1 MSRLIKWDLETVRK
15 QFQNHTHVSWTT
27 VSAAT
32 IAWLVTERRR
42 PSRIAVAVAIVVAHL
57 QPMQRGLVKERLFG
71 SSHFQPLMYILS
83 YTLRT
88 AGGNKKYCIVLHRS
102 IGSISS
108 LLPQRSRTLS
118 GRTSVLKL
126 SDSIFIL
133 HREISASWITSLSS
147 SEEHSPLTVWQL
159 RNIQIVP
166 REN

>member
-108 LLPQRSRTLS
+108 LLPQRFFTEKYLHPESPACPPQRNTLLLQFDNS
-118 GRTSVLKL
+118 E
-126 SDSIFIL
+126 IFK
-133 HREISASWITSLSS
+133 
-147 SEEHSPLTVWQL
+147 
-159 RNIQIVP
+159 
-166 REN
+166 